1 MKLRPAVSWLVL
13 VPSLALAGDGPQR
26 ADVPRGAD
34 PPALVDP
41 GVHVE
46 LSLTPGHARAESP
59 LAFAFTIRDKTTALP
74 LAGLRP
80 AAWLSTRTEAGAA
93 SGRDCVR
100 KAATFIGGS
109 LMHRPALDL
118 NAYYVLALN
127 DDASVSVVDPRFG
140 FGGSQLLAMLRLESR
155 GEDWTLSPDGSR
167 LFVSMPDAGKI
178 AVADTVSWEVTR
190 GIEVGTRPTRVALQ
204 PDGSQLWALTDDGLT
219 AIDVRSLDVA
229 GRIVA
234 PGASAFAFTTDSRS
248 VAVAASGGVIVAGTR
263 GRGDA
268 PARVVLSFTPRALAF
283 SPAAQLAYAADPI
296 TGAIAAVDLAT
307 RTVVARLEA
316 EPGFTQLRFS
326 PSGRYGFLPNPGK
339 HVVQIFDTASN
350 RIVRTADVSAA
361 PDQVTFSDRLAYIRR
376 RDSDTILM
384 LPLDQL
390 STEGTGVGLADFT
403 GGQHAMGRG
412 RFSALADSIV
422 QAPDGLAVLVAN
434 PADRAIY
441 YYREGMAAPM
451 GGFNNYSREPRAVL
465 VVDRS
470 LRERP
475 DGVYVTT
482 VTVDAPGRYDAI
494 FFLDAPRVVT
504 CFAVDVGPPDP
515 SDATTADAAAGTRG
529 LAKRH
534 AAKAEATVEPL
545 EWRARAAAGTPVRV
559 RFRLSDP
566 ATRQPIAASDVTV
579 LAMQAPGVWQR
590 REAARAVGDGVYE
603 VEVTPPS
610 DGVYY
615 VWVTSASAGLPVNN
629 RQFLVLRVE

>member
-1 MKLRPAVSWLVL
+1 MKLRPAVCWLVL

-190 GIEVGTRPTRVALQ
+190 GIEVGPRPTRVALQ

-283 SPAAQLAYAADPI
+283 SPAAQLAYAANPI

-326 PSGRYGFLPNPGK
+326 PNGRYGFLPNPEARRAELRYG
-339 HVVQIFDTASN
+339 VQPDRPHGRRERRPGPGDLLGPA
-350 RIVRTADVSAA
+350 RLHPPAGERHDPHAAAQSAL
-361 PDQVTFSDRLAYIRR
+361 DR
-376 RDSDTILM
+376 RD
-384 LPLDQL
+384 Q
-390 STEGTGVGLADFT
+390 GVA
-403 GGQHAMGRG
+403 G
-412 RFSALADSIV
+412 RFHRWPAR
-422 QAPDGLAVLVAN
+422 DGPRPLQR
-434 PADRAIY
+434 P
-441 YYREGMAAPM
+441 
-451 GGFNNYSREPRAVL
+451 GGFNRAGARWDRRAGRESGRPCHLLLPRGHGGTDGRLQQLLARAARGARRQSKPARTARRRVR
-465 VVDRS
+465 DDGHRRRAWP
-470 LRERP
+470 LR
-475 DGVYVTT
+475 
-482 VTVDAPGRYDAI
+482 
-494 FFLDAPRVVT
+494 
-504 CFAVDVGPPDP
+504 CDP
-515 SDATTADAAAGTRG
+515 SSTHRASSSPSRSTSTAQSVACHDRRRGGG
-529 LAKRH
+529 LARVGE
-534 AAKAEATVEPL
+534 EARREGGSDRRTAQMA
-545 EWRARAAAGTPVRV
+545 RRAAAGSRCGSAFDCSTRRPVS
-559 RFRLSDP
+559 RLRRAMSRCSRCRRLASGSAAKRLARSATVLRSRSRLQP
-566 ATRQPIAASDVTV
+566 ATA
-579 LAMQAPGVWQR
+579 
-590 REAARAVGDGVYE
+590 
-603 VEVTPPS
+603 
-610 DGVYY
+610 VYY
-615 VWVTSASAGLPVNN
+615 VWVASASAGLPVNK